1 MRTERSRILTTVAG
15 VTALL
20 VVMLGIRPVS
30 IQQILAAYVL
40 VLAAVALAA
49 LSRIA
54 RSASETPVRSEL
66 DAALRSHVA
75 GPTRP
80 SELMRTERDIMLGTS
95 NAWNL
100 HKRLLPI
107 LREAAA
113 ARLAAGH
120 NVDLARRPE
129 AARKLLGEPIWQQL
143 RPDRPEPADHD
154 GPGLPMRELRAIVD
168 RLEML

>member
-1 MRTERSRILTTVAG
+1 MRTERSRVLTAVAG
-15 VTALL
+15 LTVLL

-49 LSRIA
+49 LTRIA
-54 RSASETPVRSEL
+54 RSASETPVSEL
-66 DAALRSHVA
+66 DAALRPRVV

-80 SELMRTERDIMLGTS
+80 SELTRTEREIMLGTS

-120 NVDLARRPE
+120 NVDLTRRPD
-129 AARKLLGEPIWQQL
+129 AARKLLGDEAWQLL
-143 RPDRPEPADHD
+143 RPDRPEPGDHD
-154 GPGLPMRELRAIVD
+154 GPGLPMRELRSVVD
-168 RLEML
+168 TLEAL